1 MKKSNTEEFI
11 KKAKKVHGDKY
22 DYSKVN
28 YIGSKIEVT
37 IICPEHGE
45 FKQRPNDHLNGIGCP
60 KCSGHVKLTTEEF
73 IKRAREIHGDKYDY
87 SKVNYINNHTNVIII
102 CPEHGEFKQ
111 TPKSHLNGQGCPKCN
126 GGVLQTTEEF
136 IKKAKEIHGDKY
148 DYSKVNYIN
157 SYTEVTIICS
167 EHGEFK
173 QKPRA
178 HLKGYGCPKCGLEAR
193 VNKSRLT
200 TEGFIKRAREIH
212 GDRYDYSKVNYIN
225 AFTKVIIICP
235 EHGEFEQKSNDHL
248 NGSGCPS
255 CSKNLKLTTEEFIK
269 RAREIHGDRYDY
281 SKTNYVNMRT
291 KVIIICPKHGEFEQ
305 TPHGHLNGDGC
316 PKCCSSTL
324 ENYIRSILDKYNIK
338 YIEQK
343 TWDWLVFINHQILDF
358 YLPEYN
364 CCIECQGIQHFMSVP
379 FFDQYESFE
388 KRLNKDSNKQKL
400 CLEHGIRIYYFS
412 DIIKNNISENFK
424 YPYQVYEDFDE
435 MFKFIKYDFN
445 FYNSPPD

>member
-87 SKVNYINNHTNVIII
+87 SK
-102 CPEHGEFKQ
+102 
-111 TPKSHLNGQGCPKCN
+111 
-126 GGVLQTTEEF
+126 
-136 IKKAKEIHGDKY
+136 
-148 DYSKVNYIN
+148 
-157 SYTEVTIICS
+157 
-167 EHGEFK
+167 
-173 QKPRA
+173 
-178 HLKGYGCPKCGLEAR
+178 
-193 VNKSRLT
+193 
-200 TEGFIKRAREIH
+200 
-212 GDRYDYSKVNYIN
+212 
-225 AFTKVIIICP
+225 
-235 EHGEFEQKSNDHL
+235 
-248 NGSGCPS
+248 
-255 CSKNLKLTTEEFIK
+255 
-269 RAREIHGDRYDY
+269 
-281 SKTNYVNMRT
+281 TNYVNMRT
-291 KVIIICPKHGEFEQ
+291 KVTIICPKHGEFEQ
-305 TPHGHLNGDGC
+305 TPQGHLNGDGC

-324 ENYIRSILDKYNIK
+324 ENYIRYILDKYNIK